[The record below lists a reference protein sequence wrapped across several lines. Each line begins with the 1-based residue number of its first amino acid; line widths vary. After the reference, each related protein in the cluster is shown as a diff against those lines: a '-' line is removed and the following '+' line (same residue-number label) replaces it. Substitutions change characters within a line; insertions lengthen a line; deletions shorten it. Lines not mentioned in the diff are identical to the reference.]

1 MIQVLERAEKILSYL
16 AMNRR
21 REVPLSEIADS
32 LGMNRATCANILKAL
47 KELGFIEQISYRK
60 GYILGQKIR
69 TIRS

>member
-32 LGMNRATCANILKAL
+32 LGMNRATCANILTGSRHL
-47 KELGFIEQISYRK
+47 
-60 GYILGQKIR
+60 
-69 TIRS
+69 